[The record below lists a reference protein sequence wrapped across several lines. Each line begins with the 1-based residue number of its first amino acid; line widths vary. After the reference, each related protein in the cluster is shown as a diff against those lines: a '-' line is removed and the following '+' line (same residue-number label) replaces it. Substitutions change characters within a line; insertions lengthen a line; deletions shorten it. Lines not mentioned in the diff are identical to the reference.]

1 MLGVVLATLGLQ
13 PTTTSYIH
21 QSTMLAVPAPAL
33 VARGRTPVALLQPH
47 VPDFVDLA
55 HDLAFSADGWT
66 LGLGCVLFGVG
77 QTFETGTHALKHV
90 VPRSLLPVVEQV
102 IGEIATLGFT
112 GLLVGV
118 VQSQIGGW
126 LEQISEYYLGPP
138 DELIEIFEGIDHA
151 IFPVTVAFML
161 SCALLVGVVAKQFS
175 SYGLSRRRDI
185 LMALIAEDEKAEACS
200 LDDEGPSCFRAK
212 QSARKVNGLLLS
224 SLVIDGRDGTR
235 TSPLDP
241 FKDLFTS
248 AEARRA
254 EFLRFR
260 ARFVDRANA
269 DGLRIPDDFNFGRYL
284 TDAAAANL
292 KGLVSVEPV
301 STLKVWV
308 PTLLTELVVLQC
320 FYYDPPGG
328 SVLPLLVGLAQLPL
342 GVWAIWNYVRLWH
355 IKSMLTPQL
364 GYYPTPT
371 ATVQGDEAPPLKLL
385 PPKYSFLDGAFIRDS
400 PVYNRIALLER
411 AFSAQASNRHE
422 EVFGMLGTNG
432 PSFYLSSMQLAL
444 FSAVLSF
451 AFIASGGTASF
462 STEVANTVASVL
474 AGDAEQA
481 WVYASLVPTLKTV
494 ALALTLM
501 PSVGTVL
508 LAPFTFIC
516 YNWVTSVEALRRGS
530 VVEGVVRVQRSE
542 RFRSTLFS
550 LASLADWIESALSG
564 HASMMAP
571 GLRAGGAPVMQ
582 EVRRRT
588 DAEVQARWE
597 VLLETEATDRLL
609 DVRAMFDSQDI
620 DSSGSIGID
629 ELAVIVRELGFTP
642 PPAALQHLFA
652 NIDTDGSGE
661 VSFKEFAT
669 AVVPPKDG
677 SSLTGTGSLVEAAP
691 RLFAFFDTDGGGTIC
706 QAEMLQKLSGLGF
719 DQRGVG
725 DLFQE
730 IGDPKNQGGANSRVI
745 SWTQFERYIHR
756 LQEAD

>member
-33 VARGRTPVALLQPH
+33 VARGRTPVAFLQPH
-47 VPDFVDLA
+47 VPDFPDLA

-66 LGLGCVLFGVG
+66 LGLGCVLFGIG
-77 QTFETGTHALKHV
+77 QTFETGTHALKHA

-118 VQSQIGGW
+118 VESQIGGW

-138 DELIEIFEGIDHA
+138 DGALQTLESERLPGYCPAVTPLTRALHNTAELIEIFEGIDHA

-185 LMALIAEDEKAEACS
+185 LIARIAEDEKAEACS

-248 AEARRA
+248 AEGRRA

-320 FYYDPPGG
+320 FYCMLPRVTQTHDPP
-328 SVLPLLVGLAQLPL
+328 
-342 GVWAIWNYVRLWH
+342 
-355 IKSMLTPQL
+355 T
-364 GYYPTPT
+364 
-371 ATVQGDEAPPLKLL
+371 
-385 PPKYSFLDGAFIRDS
+385 
-400 PVYNRIALLER
+400 
-411 AFSAQASNRHE
+411 
-422 EVFGMLGTNG
+422 
-432 PSFYLSSMQLAL
+432 
-444 FSAVLSF
+444 
-451 AFIASGGTASF
+451 
-462 STEVANTVASVL
+462 
-474 AGDAEQA
+474 
-481 WVYASLVPTLKTV
+481 
-494 ALALTLM
+494 
-501 PSVGTVL
+501 
-508 LAPFTFIC
+508 
-516 YNWVTSVEALRRGS
+516 
-530 VVEGVVRVQRSE
+530 
-542 RFRSTLFS
+542 
-550 LASLADWIESALSG
+550 
-564 HASMMAP
+564 
-571 GLRAGGAPVMQ
+571 
-582 EVRRRT
+582 
-588 DAEVQARWE
+588 
-597 VLLETEATDRLL
+597 
-609 DVRAMFDSQDI
+609 
-620 DSSGSIGID
+620 
-629 ELAVIVRELGFTP
+629 
-642 PPAALQHLFA
+642 
-652 NIDTDGSGE
+652 
-661 VSFKEFAT
+661 
-669 AVVPPKDG
+669 
-677 SSLTGTGSLVEAAP
+677 
-691 RLFAFFDTDGGGTIC
+691 
-706 QAEMLQKLSGLGF
+706 
-719 DQRGVG
+719 
-725 DLFQE
+725 
-730 IGDPKNQGGANSRVI
+730 
-745 SWTQFERYIHR
+745 
-756 LQEAD
+756 

>member
-1 MLGVVLATLGLQ
+1 
-13 PTTTSYIH
+13 
-21 QSTMLAVPAPAL
+21 
-33 VARGRTPVALLQPH
+33 
-47 VPDFVDLA
+47 
-55 HDLAFSADGWT
+55 
-66 LGLGCVLFGVG
+66 
-77 QTFETGTHALKHV
+77 
-90 VPRSLLPVVEQV
+90 
-102 IGEIATLGFT
+102 
-112 GLLVGV
+112 
-118 VQSQIGGW
+118 
-126 LEQISEYYLGPP
+126 
-138 DELIEIFEGIDHA
+138 
-151 IFPVTVAFML
+151 
-161 SCALLVGVVAKQFS
+161 
-175 SYGLSRRRDI
+175 
-185 LMALIAEDEKAEACS
+185 
-200 LDDEGPSCFRAK
+200 
-212 QSARKVNGLLLS
+212 
-224 SLVIDGRDGTR
+224 
-235 TSPLDP
+235 
-241 FKDLFTS
+241 
-248 AEARRA
+248 
-254 EFLRFR
+254 
-260 ARFVDRANA
+260 
-269 DGLRIPDDFNFGRYL
+269 
-284 TDAAAANL
+284 
-292 KGLVSVEPV
+292 
-301 STLKVWV
+301 
-308 PTLLTELVVLQC
+308 
-320 FYYDPPGG
+320 
-328 SVLPLLVGLAQLPL
+328 VLPLLVGLAQLPL